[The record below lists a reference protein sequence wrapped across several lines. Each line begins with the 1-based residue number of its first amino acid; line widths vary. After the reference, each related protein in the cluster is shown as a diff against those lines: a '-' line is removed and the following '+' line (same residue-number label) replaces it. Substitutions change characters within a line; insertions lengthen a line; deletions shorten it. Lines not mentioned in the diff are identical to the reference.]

1 MHHILYKLHL
11 PCTPLCTYEFLH
23 ILSYNYVLFLL
34 ISICTTHIQT
44 WCFGDLLYPF
54 KFNNWNA
61 GCFFHG
67 IITSPLLTQD
77 ISLLFWFGQA
87 HCCWHLD
94 WANGNHETMV
104 RTWLEATYPLPS
116 RVFQKRIIQ
125 GSTRKGSPLSSLEGT
140 LQNWHSTRETSR
152 LKTSSL
158 LGSRLQD
165 LSSSLKWQSPKS
177 LEDLFAFV

>member
-1 MHHILYKLHL
+1 MDWLPYWILFCPFVWFDIYIYDYSDRYILHNVDVHHILYKLHL

-23 ILSYNYVLFLL
+23 VLSYNYVLFVL
-34 ISICTTHIQT
+34 ISICTTHIQAR
-44 WCFGDLLYPF
+44 CFGDLLYPF
-54 KFNNWNA
+54 KFNNWNT

-104 RTWLEATYPLPS
+104 RTWWEATYPLPS
-116 RVFQKRIIQ
+116 RVFQKRWR
-125 GSTRKGSPLSSLEGT
+125 G
-140 LQNWHSTRETSR
+140 
-152 LKTSSL
+152 
-158 LGSRLQD
+158 
-165 LSSSLKWQSPKS
+165 
-177 LEDLFAFV
+177 FF